1 MTTIEHDG
9 DVVYVSKF
17 STRVATAMS
26 KTVASSSFLA
36 KYGTKDSYLKPMFGT
51 WGKGGPVLFQL
62 EQLLDRFKVYYNLGD
77 HNKILV
83 IPDPFDYSYHLHT
96 DVYEPRGNCCQ
107 IYNPQVE
114 FGFKLEDGFKAKKI
128 DITQL
133 GLPNFRSLRS
143 NIIEVLSYFEMK
155 VPLTN
160 HIKSIEIS
168 SLEMWRDKWSIV
180 LIDRLYLMFLAWYI
194 NTVLGEKEI
203 LLSLRIPTTDKFD
216 IYFGAN
222 IGFTKDIPLCE
233 AQLNEGGH
241 YRLKISKYI
250 QSKCLSKS
258 IGMENPDSENF
269 NHAKGID
276 HNNLI
281 EDFSDEEVAAEME
294 TTSQK
299 SPSISSP
306 GL

>member
-1 MTTIEHDG
+1 MTTSGHNG

-36 KYGTKDSYLKPMFGT
+36 KYGTKDSYLKPMFSG
-51 WGKGGPVLFQL
+51 WGEGGPVLFQL
-62 EQLLDRFKVYYNLGD
+62 EQLLDRFRVYYNLGD

-83 IPDPFDYSYHLHT
+83 IPDPFDYSYHLCT
-96 DVYEPRGNCCQ
+96 NEFEMRGNCFQ

-114 FGFKLEDGFKAKKI
+114 FGFKLEDGFKVKKI

-143 NIIEVLSYFEMK
+143 NIIEVKSYFDMK
-155 VPLTN
+155 VPLTK
-160 HIKSIEIS
+160 HIKSMEIS
-168 SLEMWRDKWSIV
+168 SLEMWRDKWSFV
-180 LIDRLYLMFLAWYI
+180 LIDRLYLAFLAWYV

-203 LLSLRIPTTDKFD
+203 LLSLRIPTTSKFD

-222 IGFTKDIPLCE
+222 IGFTRDIPLCE

-250 QSKCLSKS
+250 QSKCISKS
-258 IGMENPDSENF
+258 IGMEEPDSENF

-276 HNNLI
+276 HNNLV

-294 TTSQK
+294 TISQK
-299 SPSISSP
+299 SPSISPP